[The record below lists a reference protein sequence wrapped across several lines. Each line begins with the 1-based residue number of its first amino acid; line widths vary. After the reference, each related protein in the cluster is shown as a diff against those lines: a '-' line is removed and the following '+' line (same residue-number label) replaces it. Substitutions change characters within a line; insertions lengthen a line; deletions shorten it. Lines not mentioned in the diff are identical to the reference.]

1 MINFFI
7 LFFSVFSQSDST
19 KCSSEPLIELVKDCN
34 AKDSIINFQ
43 IRTSKK
49 LKNSL
54 NGAIKIDFDK
64 GSIKDA
70 TKLKKCIRIS
80 PYFRG

>member
-1 MINFFI
+1 M
-7 LFFSVFSQSDST
+7 
-19 KCSSEPLIELVKDCN
+19 ELVTDCN

-49 LKNSL
+49 LKKSL

-80 PYFRG
+80 PYFIG